1 MEQERTIVL
10 ENTGICSVALKD
22 TQSRIYRLP
31 KDGKVRISKASL
43 QDILDYPG
51 SKAIFELGY
60 VVVRN
65 ISSNELYLMGL
76 TDAEIEKYLVE
87 ETPVVVITEEI
98 KEEPVAEEVIV
109 VKAPVIEEAAEEV
122 EETPVVEKPIIVKP
136 QTTNEEITLNTLGFT
151 CEVASDKDR
160 DLIRKATD
168 FRLTNHRVFKI
179 SNKETEAAFNPKG
192 LKTKLLY
199 PYS

>member
-10 ENTGICSVALKD
+10 ENTGVCSVALKD

-51 SKAIFELGY
+51 SRAIFELGY

-109 VKAPVIEEAAEEV
+109 VEAPVIEEAAEEV

-136 QTTNEEITLNTLGFT
+136 QTTAKKPSG
-151 CEVASDKDR
+151 K
-160 DLIRKATD
+160 K
-168 FRLTNHRVFKI
+168 
-179 SNKETEAAFNPKG
+179 SNK
-192 LKTKLLY
+192 KTASKK
-199 PYS
+199 

>member
-60 VVVRN
+60 VVIRN

-109 VKAPVIEEAAEEV
+109 VEAPVIEEAAEEV

-136 QTTNEEITLNTLGFT
+136 QTTAKKPSG
-151 CEVASDKDR
+151 K
-160 DLIRKATD
+160 K
-168 FRLTNHRVFKI
+168 
-179 SNKETEAAFNPKG
+179 SNK
-192 LKTKLLY
+192 KTASKK
-199 PYS
+199 

>member
-51 SKAIFELGY
+51 SIAIFELGY

-109 VKAPVIEEAAEEV
+109 VEAPVIEEAAEEV

-136 QTTNEEITLNTLGFT
+136 QTTAKKPSG
-151 CEVASDKDR
+151 K
-160 DLIRKATD
+160 K
-168 FRLTNHRVFKI
+168 
-179 SNKETEAAFNPKG
+179 SNK
-192 LKTKLLY
+192 KTASKK
-199 PYS
+199 

>member
-76 TDAEIEKYLVE
+76 TGAEIAKYLVE

-109 VKAPVIEEAAEEV
+109 IEAPVIEEAAEEV

-136 QTTNEEITLNTLGFT
+136 QTTAKKPSG
-151 CEVASDKDR
+151 K
-160 DLIRKATD
+160 K
-168 FRLTNHRVFKI
+168 
-179 SNKETEAAFNPKG
+179 SNK
-192 LKTKLLY
+192 KTASKK
-199 PYS
+199 

>member
-76 TDAEIEKYLVE
+76 TDAEIKKYLVE

-109 VKAPVIEEAAEEV
+109 VEAPVIEEAAEEV

-136 QTTNEEITLNTLGFT
+136 QTTAKKPSG
-151 CEVASDKDR
+151 K
-160 DLIRKATD
+160 K
-168 FRLTNHRVFKI
+168 
-179 SNKETEAAFNPKG
+179 SNK
-192 LKTKLLY
+192 KTASKK
-199 PYS
+199 

>member
-1 MEQERTIVL
+1 MEQERIIVL

-31 KDGKVRISKASL
+31 KNGKIRISKASL

-51 SKAIFELGY
+51 SRAIFELGY

-76 TDAEIEKYLVE
+76 TDAEIAKYLVE

-98 KEEPVAEEVIV
+98 KEEPVAEEIIIV
-109 VKAPVIEEAAEEV
+109 ETPVVEETTEEVEETPVIEEAAEEV
-122 EETPVVEKPIIVKP
+122 KETPVVEEPIIVKP
-136 QTTNEEITLNTLGFT
+136 RTTAKKPAG
-151 CEVASDKDR
+151 K
-160 DLIRKATD
+160 K
-168 FRLTNHRVFKI
+168 
-179 SNKETEAAFNPKG
+179 SNKKSASK
-192 LKTKLLY
+192 K
-199 PYS
+199 

>member
-10 ENTGICSVALKD
+10 ENTGVCSVALKD

-51 SKAIFELGY
+51 SRAIFDLGY

-76 TDAEIEKYLVE
+76 TDAEIEKYLVK

-109 VKAPVIEEAAEEV
+109 VEAPVIEEAAEEV
-122 EETPVVEKPIIVKP
+122 EETPVVEEPIIVKP
-136 QTTNEEITLNTLGFT
+136 QTTAKKPSG
-151 CEVASDKDR
+151 K
-160 DLIRKATD
+160 K
-168 FRLTNHRVFKI
+168 
-179 SNKETEAAFNPKG
+179 SNK
-192 LKTKLLY
+192 KTASKK
-199 PYS
+199 

>member
-109 VKAPVIEEAAEEV
+109 VEAPVIEEAAEEV

-136 QTTNEEITLNTLGFT
+136 QTTAKKPSG
-151 CEVASDKDR
+151 K
-160 DLIRKATD
+160 K
-168 FRLTNHRVFKI
+168 
-179 SNKETEAAFNPKG
+179 SNK
-192 LKTKLLY
+192 KTASKK
-199 PYS
+199 